1 MNAIAAETPPDVHTA
16 EQSALAL
23 QSLSSALTRRDPRL
37 LRSAMV
43 RSIDALFDEVKDRD
57 AYDPARFAE
66 KLSAVRA
73 AL

>member
-1 MNAIAAETPPDVHTA
+1 M
-16 EQSALAL
+16 

-66 KLSAVRA
+66 TLSAVRA